1 MVISKY
7 FSSNKFKVIYI
18 VITLLLFYVLMLA
31 FQAIKH
37 VLFPYISMDESHLI
51 TNIAGAIFLEL
62 LLYVFISKIYSQR
75 QQNEIIKNNE
85 ILLNSILNASRTKI
99 ILIDTNGAIIKSN
112 ATANRVLNV
121 SSDRIISDA
130 KLEDYYS
137 GHNLEQRTLSINRS
151 LETKAPTR
159 FSDNYL
165 GLQFDNYVV
174 PLMNNSGII
183 DKLAIFS
190 YDITQAEIVRK
201 ELELQ
206 NRLLESLKQLQDLY
220 MLGTDTDTIYSR
232 LLSIL
237 VDFTS
242 SKYGFLDEVLYD
254 ADGTP
259 YKLSLAMN
267 NISWDNN
274 SEALYQKLKA
284 RELEFRN
291 LDNLAGMPV
300 LKRNTI
306 IANDVPNHPSYKGL
320 PPGHPPLN
328 KYMGI
333 PIFFGDNLIG
343 VAGVA
348 NSETDYSEELAQFI
362 SPLIQTAASIIH
374 ACRLMK
380 NEKENITALR
390 VSEERYRMI
399 VTTAQE
405 GIWILNQESCTTFVN
420 DAMADML
427 GYTADEM
434 LDKHLF
440 DFMDEEA
447 KNEAI
452 YYLQRRHEGITERHD
467 FRFSHRDGANIW
479 AYIATNPLFDEANNY
494 TGTLGMLMNI
504 TERKLIEI
512 ELQKSKVKLEKLNMA
527 KDKFFS
533 IIAHDLRNPL
543 GNFREMLRLVLS
555 DDEGLDEAEKMNFL
569 LAMKVS
575 SDNLYTLME
584 NLLEWANS
592 QRGVIK
598 YSPIKTE
605 LFAIVDNV
613 FEILALQLIRKNN
626 KLINSIPRNVYV
638 NADQNMLM
646 TILRNLI
653 SNANK
658 YTANGI
664 IEISAV
670 TDIRM
675 KRLTVFIRDNG
686 VGIKSELLDKLF
698 IHSNYES
705 TIGTNGEK
713 GTGLGLV
720 ITREF
725 VNAHGGKIY
734 AENSESGGALF
745 KFDLPSWRQEKINP

>member
-18 VITLLLFYVLMLA
+18 VITLLLFYVLMIT

-37 VLFPYISMDESHLI
+37 ELFPNISMDESHLI

-99 ILIDTNGAIIKSN
+99 ILIETNGVIIKSN
-112 ATANRVLNV
+112 ATANKVLNV
-121 SSDRIISDA
+121 SSTDLVNA
-130 KLEDYYS
+130 KLSDIYS
-137 GHNLEQRTLSINRS
+137 GNYLEQRILNINRTID
-151 LETKAPTR
+151 TKTTTKFR
-159 FSDNYL
+159 DTYKDFT
-165 GLQFDNYVV
+165 FDNYIV
-174 PLMNNSGII
+174 PLMNSSEVI

-190 YDITQAEIVRK
+190 YDITESEAIHQK
-201 ELELQ
+201 LELQ
-206 NRLLESLKQLQDLY
+206 NKLLEAVKQLQDLY
-220 MLGTDTDTIYSR
+220 MLGADTDKIYNN

-284 RELEFRN
+284 RELEFRT

-306 IANDVPNHPSYKGL
+306 IANDVLNHPSYKGL

-348 NSETDYSEELAQFI
+348 NSETDYSAELAEFI

-374 ACRLMK
+374 ACRLIN
-380 NEKENITALR
+380 NEKENIAALTK
-390 VSEERYRMI
+390 SEEKYRII

-405 GIWILNQESCTTFVN
+405 GIWILNKESCTDFVN
-420 DAMADML
+420 EAMADML

-434 LDKHLF
+434 LGRHLF

-467 FRFSHRDGANIW
+467 FRFSHRDGSNIW

-494 TGTLGMLMNI
+494 SGTLGMLMNI

-605 LFAIVDNV
+605 LFAIADNV
-613 FEILALQLIRKNN
+613 SEILASQLKRKNN
-626 KLINSIPRNVYV
+626 KLINSIPLNLYV

-664 IEISAV
+664 IELIAICDKKMERV
-670 TDIRM
+670 N
-675 KRLTVFIRDNG
+675 VFVKDNG

-698 IHSNYES
+698 VHSNYKS

>member
-7 FSSNKFKVIYI
+7 FSSKAFKLLYI
-18 VITLLLFYVLMLA
+18 LITLLMCYALMIV

-37 VLFPYISMDESHLI
+37 AFFPNISMDESHLI

-62 LLYVFISKIYSQR
+62 LLYVFISKIFSQQ

-99 ILIDTNGAIIKSN
+99 ILIDTKGKIIKSN
-112 ATANRVLNV
+112 TTTDKILNI
-121 SSDRIISDA
+121 SSDSIINT
-130 KLEDYYS
+130 KLADFYS
-137 GHNLEQRTLSINRS
+137 GDNLEQRTICINRS
-151 LETKAPTR
+151 IDTKAATR
-159 FSDNYL
+159 FADNYL

-174 PLMNNSGII
+174 PLMNSSDTIE
-183 DKLAIFS
+183 KLAIFS
-190 YDITQAEIVRK
+190 YDISESVAVRK

-206 NRLLESLKQLQDLY
+206 NKLLEAVKQIQDLY
-220 MLGTDTDTIYSR
+220 MLGADTDEVYTG
-232 LLSIL
+232 LLRIL

-242 SKYGFLDEVLYD
+242 SKYGFLDEVIYD
-254 ADGTP
+254 TNGNP
-259 YKLSLAMN
+259 YKISLAMG
-267 NISWDNN
+267 NISWDKG
-274 SEALYQKLKA
+274 SEALYQKLKS

-291 LDNLAGMPV
+291 LDNLAGLPV
-300 LKRNTI
+300 LKRETI
-306 IANDVPNHPSYKGL
+306 IANGVLNHNAYKGL

-333 PIFFGDNLIG
+333 PIFFGDNIIG
-343 VAGVA
+343 VAGIA
-348 NSETDYSEELAQFI
+348 NSTNDYTDELAVFI

-374 ACRLMK
+374 SCRLIK
-380 NEKENITALR
+380 NEKENIAALR
-390 VSEERYRMI
+390 ASEEKYRMI

-405 GIWILNQESCTTFVN
+405 GIWILDKNSCTVFVN

-427 GYTADEM
+427 GYNPEEM
-434 LDKHLF
+434 LGKHLF

-452 YYLQRRHEGITERHD
+452 YYLQRRQEGISERHD
-467 FRFSHRDGANIW
+467 FRFTHKDGSSVW
-479 AYIATNPLFDEANNY
+479 AYIATNPFFDEVNNY
-494 TGTLGMLMNI
+494 SGTLGILMNI
-504 TERKLIEI
+504 TERKQIEI
-512 ELQKSKVKLEKLNMA
+512 ELQKNKAKLEKLNAA

-543 GNFREMLRLVLS
+543 GNFREMLKLVVS
-555 DDEGLDEAEKMNFL
+555 DEEGLDETDKKKFL
-569 LAMKVS
+569 LAMKDS

-592 QRGVIK
+592 QRGGIK
-598 YSPIKTE
+598 YSPIRTE
-605 LFAIVDNV
+605 LFAVADNV
-613 FEILALQLIRKNN
+613 SEILASQLNRKNN

-638 NADQNMLM
+638 NADQNMLQ

-658 YTANGI
+658 YTFNGI
-664 IEISAV
+664 IELTAICDKS
-670 TDIRM
+670 M
-675 KRLTVFIRDNG
+675 KTINVLVKDNG
-686 VGIKSELLDKLF
+686 VGIKPEVLDKLF
-698 IHSNYES
+698 VHSNYQS

-713 GTGLGLV
+713 GTGLGLI

-734 AENSESGGALF
+734 AENVESGGALF
-745 KFDLPSWRQEKINP
+745 KFNLPIWRKDNTNP